1 MKYRILLRITGFQFL
16 DLSKFLSSCNE
27 YSLIEEDGRYY
38 LVHSSFELMNSLEQ
52 VYKWGQDNLENI
64 SGLAMLYFSGF
75 PVLQPDVVCE
85 IDETGK
91 QTCEHNLKAH
101 CNIVDPIR
109 LLIDVEIQGK
119 GQYLPFEYHVQDL
132 LLLTK
137 EDEQVK
143 KVIHLLTS
151 YEHDFINLYK
161 IYDIIKDE
169 VGGKKSKKI
178 EGWVTR
184 EKFSVSDFTQ
194 TANHPDAIGYEAR
207 HGSNKQ
213 QPPKNPMSLS
223 EAQNFIFNV
232 IKKWLDWKIE
242 QKGICD

>member
-75 PVLQPDVVCE
+75 PILQPDVVCE

-119 GQYLPFEYHVQDL
+119 GQYLPFEYHVKDL

-151 YEHDFINLYK
+151 YEHNFINLFK
-161 IYDIIKDE
+161 IYEIIQGE
-169 VGGKKSKKI
+169 VGSKI
-178 EGWVTR
+178 TDDGWVT
-184 EKFSVSDFTQ
+184 KKKVCNFTR

-207 HGSNKQ
+207 HGISTKE
-213 QPPKNPMSLS
+213 PPKNPMSLS
-223 EAQNFIFNV
+223 EAQNLIIDV
-232 IKKWLDWKIE
+232 IKKWLDWKIQ
-242 QKGICD
+242 QK